1 MILHP
6 LPISIPMF
14 IILLQNEQL
23 KDLSNLRKQ
32 VNILQIEKNE
42 SEKMIEKQK
51 INFEKRENE
60 LLAIIQVNAL
70 TS

>member
-1 MILHP
+1 M
-6 LPISIPMF
+6 
-14 IILLQNEQL
+14 
-23 KDLSNLRKQ
+23 RKQ
-32 VNILQIEKNE
+32 VDNLQIEKNE

-70 TS
+70 TN

>member
-1 MILHP
+1 
-6 LPISIPMF
+6 
-14 IILLQNEQL
+14 
-23 KDLSNLRKQ
+23 LRKQ
-32 VNILQIEKNE
+32 VDILQIEKNE

-70 TS
+70 TN